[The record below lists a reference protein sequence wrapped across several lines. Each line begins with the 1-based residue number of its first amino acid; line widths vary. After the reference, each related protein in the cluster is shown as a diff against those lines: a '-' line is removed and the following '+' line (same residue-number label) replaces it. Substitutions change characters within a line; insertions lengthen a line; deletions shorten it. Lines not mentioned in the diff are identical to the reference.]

1 VYLEKIIHIKGEKK
15 MPSFLLTAIPV
26 VGAVI
31 LALIA
36 TIALIKGCWKV
47 AGANEVLIV
56 SGMGKVKYKTG
67 GGIFVIP
74 LIQKIQKMTL
84 ENIQVDFTS
93 RNEIPTKDAIH
104 VLVDAV
110 ANMAISKDPTRQG
123 IAASKFAGYNIQ
135 QIREIVIPVLE
146 GNIREIISQTDF
158 EDLIRGDKKAFA
170 EKVQENVAPNLADM
184 GIDLTTFNIQNFSD
198 KNGVIRD
205 LGIENIEKIKKDASI
220 AAAKA
225 KAEVAI
231 AQAQADQDANNAQ
244 VQADTEIAKRQ
255 TELAIEKARLKKEAD
270 IKLAEAE
277 AAKAIEAENQRRE
290 QEIATANANL
300 ARQEKE
306 IELQERAVAI
316 KEKALEAEIKKTAE
330 AKKYA
335 EQQEADAKLYATQ
348 KAAEADLFERQR
360 QAEAAKIEAE
370 KKAEADLAL
379 AQAEATAKK
388 ALADALKAQGEAEA
402 AAAQAK
408 GLAEAEAIRAKA
420 EAEAEGLLKKAEA
433 MKQYGE
439 AAMADMQ
446 MEAIKLYFEQLPAI
460 AKAVGEGYQGVD
472 KIVMLGNDSGQLA
485 GNIMSTTTQISEGL
499 SESIGIDLKTLMA
512 GFMGGTLA
520 GNGKGGVTVN
530 ANTSV
535 IPSQE

>member
-1 VYLEKIIHIKGEKK
+1 MDILIPTIASAGII
-15 MPSFLLTAIPV
+15 
-26 VGAVI
+26 
-31 LALIA
+31 LIA
-36 TIALIKGCWKV
+36 VVLMIILIKSCWKV
-47 AGANEVLIV
+47 AGTNEVLII
-56 SGMGKVKYKTG
+56 SGMGKVKKKTG

-74 LIQKIQKMTL
+74 LLQRVQRMTL

-93 RNEIPTKDAIH
+93 RNEIPTQDAIH

-110 ANMAISKDPTRQG
+110 ANMSISLDPNRQA
-123 IAASKFAGYNIQ
+123 IAASKFAGYTVA

-146 GNIREIISQTDF
+146 GNIREIISQTRF

-170 EKVQENVAPNLADM
+170 EKIQENVTPNLADL

-198 KNGVIRD
+198 RNGVIQD
-205 LGIENIEKIKKDASI
+205 LGVDNIEKIRKEASI

-225 KAEVAI
+225 KAEVAV
-231 AQAQADQDANNAQ
+231 AQAQADKEANDAKVAAATEIAQ
-244 VQADTEIAKRQ
+244 KQTEFAIRKAELQKQADTEQAK
-255 TELAIEKARLKKEAD
+255 AD
-270 IKLAEAE
+270 
-277 AAKAIEAENQRRE
+277 AAKQIEAENQRRE

-335 EQQEADAKLYATQ
+335 EQQAADAALYKTQ

-360 QAEAAKIEAE
+360 QAEAAMIEAE
-370 KKAEADLAL
+370 KKAAADLAL
-379 AQAEATAKK
+379 AQAEAAAKK
-388 ALADALKAQGEAEA
+388 ALADAVKAQGEAEA

-408 GLAEAEAIRAKA
+408 GLAEAEAIKAKLQA
-420 EAEAEGLLKKAEA
+420 EADGLREKAEA
-433 MKQYGE
+433 MKQYGD

-446 MEAIKLYFEQLPAI
+446 MQAIKTYFEQLPEI
-460 AKAVGEGYQGVD
+460 ARAVGEGYQGVD

-499 SESIGIDLKTLMA
+499 SESIGIDLKGLLTGMLGA
-512 GFMGGTLA
+512 KIVT
-520 GNGKGGVTVN
+520 NGEN
-530 ANTSV
+530 N
-535 IPSQE
+535 

>member
-1 VYLEKIIHIKGEKK
+1 MDILIPTIASAGII
-15 MPSFLLTAIPV
+15 
-26 VGAVI
+26 
-31 LALIA
+31 LIA
-36 TIALIKGCWKV
+36 VVLMIILIKSCWKV
-47 AGANEVLIV
+47 AGTNEVLII
-56 SGMGKVKYKTG
+56 SGMGKVKKKTG

-74 LIQKIQKMTL
+74 LLQRVQKMTL

-93 RNEIPTKDAIH
+93 RNEIPTQDAIH

-110 ANMAISKDPTRQG
+110 ANMSISLDPDRQA
-123 IAASKFAGYNIQ
+123 IAASKFAGYTVA

-146 GNIREIISQTDF
+146 GNIREIISQTRF

-170 EKVQENVAPNLADM
+170 EKIQENVTPNLADL

-198 KNGVIRD
+198 RNGVIQD
-205 LGIENIEKIKKDASI
+205 LGVDNIEKIRKEASI

-225 KAEVAI
+225 KAEVAV
-231 AQAQADQDANNAQ
+231 AQAQADKEANDAKVAAATEIAQ
-244 VQADTEIAKRQ
+244 KQTEFAIRKAELQKQADTEQAK
-255 TELAIEKARLKKEAD
+255 AD
-270 IKLAEAE
+270 
-277 AAKAIEAENQRRE
+277 AAKQIEAENQRRE

-335 EQQEADAKLYATQ
+335 EQQAADAALYKTQ

-360 QAEAAKIEAE
+360 LAEAAKIEAE

-379 AQAEATAKK
+379 AQAEAAAKK
-388 ALADALKAQGEAEA
+388 ALADAVKAQGEAEA

-408 GLAEAEAIRAKA
+408 GLAEAEAIKAKLQA
-420 EAEAEGLLKKAEA
+420 EADGLREKAEA
-433 MKQYGE
+433 MKQYGD

-446 MEAIKLYFEQLPAI
+446 MQAIKTYFEQLPEI
-460 AKAVGEGYQGVD
+460 ARAVGEGYQGVD

-499 SESIGIDLKTLMA
+499 SESIGIDLKGLLTGMLGA
-512 GFMGGTLA
+512 KIVT
-520 GNGKGGVTVN
+520 NGEN
-530 ANTSV
+530 N
-535 IPSQE
+535 

>member
-1 VYLEKIIHIKGEKK
+1 
-15 MPSFLLTAIPV
+15 MPSFLIPTLSIVLTV
-26 VGAVI
+26 LFAVI
-31 LALIA
+31 VTVVLV
-36 TIALIKGCWKV
+36 KSCWKV
-47 AGANEVLIV
+47 AGTNEVLIV
-56 SGMGKVKYKTG
+56 SGLGKVRRKTG

-74 LIQKIQKMTL
+74 LIQKTQTMTL

-110 ANMAISKDPTRQG
+110 ANMSISTDPERQA
-123 IAASKFAGYNIQ
+123 IAASKFAGYTIA
-135 QIREIVIPVLE
+135 QIRDIVIPVLE
-146 GNIREIISQTDF
+146 GNIREIISQTNF

-170 EKVQENVAPNLADM
+170 EKVQENVTPNLADM

-205 LGIENIEKIKKDASI
+205 LGIENIEKIKKEASI

-225 KAEVAI
+225 KAEVAVEQANADKLANDAKVQAATEI
-231 AQAQADQDANNAQ
+231 AEKQNQFAIRKAELQKI
-244 VQADTEIAKRQ
+244 ADTEQAK
-255 TELAIEKARLKKEAD
+255 AD
-270 IKLAEAE
+270 
-277 AAKAIEAENQRRE
+277 AAKQIEAENQRRE

-330 AKKYA
+330 ARKYA
-335 EQQEADAKLYATQ
+335 EQQDADAKLYATQ

-379 AQAEATAKK
+379 ANAEAAAKK
-388 ALADALKAQGEAEA
+388 ALAEAVKAQGEAEA
-402 AAAQAK
+402 AAEKAR

-446 MEAIKLYFEQLPAI
+446 METIKLYFEQLPAI

-499 SESIGIDLKTLMA
+499 SQSIGVDLKSLMA
-512 GFMGGTLA
+512 GFLGGKIA
-520 GNGKGGVTVN
+520 VGSDDN
-530 ANTSV
+530 
-535 IPSQE
+535 Q